1 MSPLGF
7 PLPEPAV
14 SGREIENQT
23 DRQNA
28 ILEGELRPRSS
39 PWVDRRCGRMLGSP
53 QREREL
59 EAGSAAVT
67 QNRELSPFL
76 DDAWIN
82 RD

>member
-1 MSPLGF
+1 
-7 PLPEPAV
+7 
-14 SGREIENQT
+14 
-23 DRQNA
+23 
-28 ILEGELRPRSS
+28 
-39 PWVDRRCGRMLGSP
+39 MLGSP
-53 QREREL
+53 QREREP